1 MKIDGFKIQL
11 AKGKV
16 TYLLVIR
23 ANRSEIYAI
32 SLLD

>member
-16 TYLLVIR
+16 TYLPLIR
-23 ANRSEIYAI
+23 ANRSEIFAL